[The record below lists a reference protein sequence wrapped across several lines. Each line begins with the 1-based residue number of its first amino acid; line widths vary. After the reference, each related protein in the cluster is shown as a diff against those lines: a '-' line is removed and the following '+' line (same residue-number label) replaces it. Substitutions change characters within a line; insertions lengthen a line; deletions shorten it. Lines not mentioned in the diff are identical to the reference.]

1 MILEKAWAKVHGSYQ
16 RIEGGNT
23 AEALFALTGAYID
36 YIFHEQVKN
45 KTVLWTRV
53 LDADT
58 IGYSIATSASAT
70 KTGKHSEQMKS
81 AGIID
86 CHAYSLISAY
96 STTSSNSEISLVKL
110 RNPWGF
116 EEWTGAW
123 SDNDTKNWTPELK
136 KKFDYQSKDDG
147 IFFMDFSDYLDFY
160 YTTSICKYQATDKFW
175 YYSDVDTV
183 NEFAV
188 FEFKLKKAKDKLK
201 LFLAV
206 TQLNSRFKDSKDF
219 EYAPLQ
225 VMVAKVVG
233 DQLLFIDGDAIEFS
247 FVHLELQ
254 GLTAGKYFV
263 FTKPKWNKTNK

>member
-1 MILEKAWAKVHGSYQ
+1 MGEHHLAEKWNSFEWKRPAEVYGEGEFSLFKDINIGDIKQGYWGDCYFLSAVWALAEYPERIKAIFETKELNSPGIYSVTFYITGEKKTVTVDDYFPFYPKKQNWAFTQWVGKEIWVMILEKAWAKVHGSYQ

-96 STTSSNSEISLVKL
+96 RIES
-110 RNPWGF
+110 
-116 EEWTGAW
+116 
-123 SDNDTKNWTPELK
+123 
-136 KKFDYQSKDDG
+136 
-147 IFFMDFSDYLDFY
+147 FY
-160 YTTSICKYQATDKFW
+160 F
-175 YYSDVDTV
+175 
-183 NEFAV
+183 N
-188 FEFKLKKAKDKLK
+188 
-201 LFLAV
+201 
-206 TQLNSRFKDSKDF
+206 
-219 EYAPLQ
+219 
-225 VMVAKVVG
+225 
-233 DQLLFIDGDAIEFS
+233 
-247 FVHLELQ
+247 
-254 GLTAGKYFV
+254 
-263 FTKPKWNKTNK
+263 